1 MKTTKSPFKSGNS
14 MALII
19 PDAIVK
25 FFGISTKS
33 RWKFL
38 PTSPERIGST
48 LRGLAD
54 HSTGSR
60 DCESG

>member
-25 FFGISTKS
+25 IKGITIKSRLTIKDTKS
-33 RWKFL
+33 GFNVKIR
-38 PTSPERIGST
+38 
-48 LRGLAD
+48 
-54 HSTGSR
+54 
-60 DCESG
+60 

>member
-25 FFGISTKS
+25 FFGIGTKS
-33 RWKFL
+33 RLTIKSNKDGF
-38 PTSPERIGST
+38 SVKVRN
-48 LRGLAD
+48 
-54 HSTGSR
+54 
-60 DCESG
+60 

>member
-33 RWKFL
+33 RLTIKSKMGGF
-38 PTSPERIGST
+38 SVKVRN
-48 LRGLAD
+48 
-54 HSTGSR
+54 
-60 DCESG
+60 